1 MGFRDKEDPVEEY
14 LRAYASYVYIAW
26 MQYLVLDVFVMKCNC
41 SFLFIISLELKK
53 KELRQ

>member
-26 MQYLVLDVFVMKCNC
+26 MQYLNEFWTCL
-41 SFLFIISLELKK
+41 
-53 KELRQ
+53 